1 MKKIQTILAAFLA
14 ASALLCS
21 CSYDPAQIEGSVTD
35 LENSIAALEKEADEL
50 SAQLK
55 AVSDFAGANFIS
67 RIGTDEKGN
76 YVITYQD
83 KAGEKKTVT
92 LAKASST
99 AAAPLLG
106 VAEFEGVTC
115 WRQTSDG
122 GATWDWVTDKDGN
135 KVPVIGAAP
144 SVGIDSEGFW
154 TVNGTSTGVLAKDM
168 TGSIFTSVE
177 ADPESGLVVFK
188 LTDGSSFSVK
198 YNEALGISFTTPSFL
213 AVESYSTPVSVGYKL
228 SGTLAKEATVD
239 YLTAYNV
246 KVEVDRAL
254 KTISVSM
261 EEGAEEGNVVIMAVA
276 GDDVVYKP
284 LFFSYGKTVIEFE
297 NYIKENELI
306 TPMGEA
312 VIKLGGEMTPFTV
325 RISHNI
331 DVEASVAQEN
341 ASWLKVSGTKALTT
355 TEFNFV
361 AEYFESKTNTPREGR
376 IILKNSLYEVS
387 TSIIVRQSPV
397 VIGGGGGDAPGED
410 KGISDVGT
418 FMEFVRSVNAGASTS
433 RWENADGEVCLLSDI
448 DLTGIE
454 WTPIGNAVGE
464 GSGTPAYSFSNP
476 FTGKFNGKGH
486 SITGINWSCDMTK
499 NHVYGLFGAA
509 EGATISNLTVG
520 AEGDAITLTGTPDVT
535 PSVAGVIG
543 YAEGVTVTNV
553 VNNVSIIYE
562 GECPQAMPASLAGII
577 GSGFDVTVG
586 GKTKEGAV
594 KNNGDILVKSKVAN
608 AQAGGTGLQVAG
620 IMAFVKQ
627 GKGSQFL
634 SCTNNGHLTGPNGR
648 CGGILA
654 SIYGTEKAGNKV
666 TISKCVNAGLIE
678 DNYLDFEGYANAKR
692 MGGIIGGSEAA
703 EVTVESCTN
712 SGNIFSHTG
721 CRAGGFVGHFKGGII
736 TGCENTGIILSHIT
750 PQNEDH
756 SGGDGPGWA
765 AGYCNVKITGCTR
778 GGKVG
783 EWADFKDNPE
793 GAPDATVYNA
803 YGYQNSKYFVAADN
817 Q

>member
-14 ASALLCS
+14 ASVLLGS
-21 CSYDPAQIEGSVTD
+21 CSYDPAQIEGSVAG

-92 LAKASST
+92 LLKASSQ

-122 GATWDWVTDKDGN
+122 GATWEWVSDKDGN
-135 KVPVIGAAP
+135 KIPVTGP
-144 SVGIDSEGFW
+144 SPTVGIDGNGFW

-168 TGSIFTSVE
+168 TGSIFTSVKVD
-177 ADPESGLVVFK
+177 AESGLAVFT

-198 YNEALGISFTTPSFL
+198 YNEALGISFSTPSFL
-213 AVESYSTPVSVGYKL
+213 AVESYGTPVSVGYVL

-246 KVEVDRAL
+246 KVEVDMAL

-261 EEGAEEGNVVIMAVA
+261 EEGAEEGNVVIMASA
-276 GDDVVYKP
+276 GDAVVYKP

-306 TPMGEA
+306 TPMGEP

-361 AEYFESKTNTPREGR
+361 AEYFESRDNTPREGR

-387 TSIIVRQSPV
+387 TAIIVRQSPV
-397 VIGGGGGDAPGED
+397 VIGGGGGDTPGED

-433 RWENADGEVCLLSDI
+433 RWENADGEVCLLADI

-476 FTGKFNGKGH
+476 FKGKFNGKGH
-486 SITGINWSCDMTK
+486 SITGINWSCDMSKT
-499 NHVYGLFGAA
+499 NVYGLFGAA
-509 EGATISNLTVG
+509 EGAVVCNLTVG
-520 AEGDAITLTGTPDVT
+520 AAGDAITLTGTPDVT

-543 YAEGVTVTNV
+543 YAEGVTVTNLI
-553 VNNVSIIYE
+553 NNVSIIYE

-586 GKTKEGAV
+586 GKTKDEAV
-594 KNNGDILVKSKVAN
+594 RNNGDILVKSKVAN

-627 GKGSQFL
+627 GKSSQFL

-654 SIYGTEKAGNKV
+654 SIYGSEKAGNKV
-666 TISKCVNAGLIE
+666 TVSKCVNSGFIE
-678 DNYLDFEGYANAKR
+678 DNYLDYEGYSNAKR
-692 MGGIIGGSEAA
+692 IGGIIGGSEAA
-703 EVTVESCTN
+703 EVSVESCTN

-721 CRAGGFVGHFKGGII
+721 CRAGGFVGHFKGGTIS
-736 TGCENTGIILSHIT
+736 GCENTGIILSHIT
-750 PQNEDH
+750 PQAEDH

-765 AGYCNVKITGCTR
+765 AGYCNVKISGCTR

-803 YGYQNSKYFVAADN
+803 YGYQNSKYFVEADN
-817 Q
+817 K